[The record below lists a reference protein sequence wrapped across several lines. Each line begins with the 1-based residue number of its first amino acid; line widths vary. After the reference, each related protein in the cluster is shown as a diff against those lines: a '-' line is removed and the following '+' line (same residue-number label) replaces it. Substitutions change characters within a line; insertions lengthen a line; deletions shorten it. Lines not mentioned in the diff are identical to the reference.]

1 VTRCVHVLAAAHT
14 HRNDEWSRAFACMN
28 RKLNGRAI
36 LIVEADELSAMLIVR
51 AFEDAGATV
60 TSCGTVTSA
69 MDLLETGMFSAAVLD
84 HSLFEK
90 QEDLLSLHGRRIP
103 YVLHNGLIEVHGAD
117 CKVVRPPITVD
128 GLIESVEKLIEQKR

>member
-1 VTRCVHVLAAAHT
+1 MAI
-14 HRNDEWSRAFACMN
+14 MN

-36 LIVEADELSAMLIVR
+36 LVVEAEELSAIMIEQ

-69 MDLLETGMFSAAVLD
+69 MKLLEKGAFSAAVLD
-84 HSLFEK
+84 HSLFEE
-90 QEDLLSLHGRRIP
+90 QEHLRSLESRRIP

-117 CKVVRPPITVD
+117 HKLVPPPITVD
-128 GLIESVEKLIEQKR
+128 ALIEAVVKLIDEER